1 MLASPEHLCSST
13 GSNFTA
19 PVAPLDG
26 LWTYAGD
33 RSDGHF
39 ELRAFQ
45 AFPEPR
51 DAFVWLFGGFN
62 IAKVESGTDQ
72 AMVWSDV
79 NPAKEESRDGTMPLG
94 GSSGARKKV
103 SLGLGASNQWANVLE
118 ELKNC

>member
-1 MLASPEHLCSST
+1 MLASPKRLCSSA

-19 PVAPLDG
+19 PVAPLAG
-26 LWTYAGD
+26 VWTYASD

-45 AFPEPR
+45 AFPGPR
-51 DAFVWLFGGFN
+51 DAFVWLFGGFS

-79 NPAKEESRDGTMPLG
+79 NPAKEESRDGTMPLVRRIIG
-94 GSSGARKKV
+94 RRKKCL
-103 SLGLGASNQWANVLE
+103 LG
-118 ELKNC
+118 